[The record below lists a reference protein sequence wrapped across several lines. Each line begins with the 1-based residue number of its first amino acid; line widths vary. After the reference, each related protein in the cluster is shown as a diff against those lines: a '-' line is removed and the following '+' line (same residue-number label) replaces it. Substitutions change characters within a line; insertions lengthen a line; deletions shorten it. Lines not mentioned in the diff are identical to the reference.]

1 MSPLAPGPPRRMEA
15 CDSCLRRSWLLAELS
30 PVLDFRA
37 GDRNRLIALLSLE
50 DDELLEAVGG
60 RRRAELKARYE
71 SFRPGEV
78 PPQRRVEA
86 VCRHHTLYPRGL
98 RAAEA
103 PRMLHV
109 VGGAARLVELAAA
122 SVVAIVGSARASDY
136 GIEIAKSF
144 GRGLAASGVTVTS
157 GIGDGIPAA
166 AQAGALESD
175 GGTFAVI
182 ASGLG
187 VGGPPR
193 RRSLYERVTRRGC
206 GVSELPHDCEGR
218 LWGPAASERIVAGLA
233 SLTVV
238 IEAAETTRELAPA
251 RIAQALGRT
260 VAAVP
265 GRVTSA
271 QSSGTNALLMEG
283 APMVRGPGDA
293 LDLLSL
299 SFALP
304 PISDAHGGCPPELD
318 PRLRTTLEQVGA
330 GRDTPEK
337 LTTAGADH
345 EEALLALS
353 ELELMGLLARGDGG
367 RYVPRN
373 PIPPGP

>member
-1 MSPLAPGPPRRMEA
+1 MEA

-30 PVLDFRA
+30 PTLDFRA

-60 RRRAELKARYE
+60 RRRAELRARYE

-78 PPQRRVEA
+78 PPEGRVEA
-86 VCRHHTLYPRGL
+86 VCHHDTLYPRGL
-98 RAAEA
+98 QGAEA
-103 PRMLHV
+103 PRMLHL
-109 VGGAARLVELAAA
+109 VGGAARFVELAAA
-122 SVVAIVGSARASDY
+122 PVVAIVGSARASDY
-136 GIEIAKSF
+136 GIEMAKSF
-144 GRGLAASGVTVTS
+144 ARGLAASGVTVTS

-166 AQAGALESD
+166 AQAGALEGD
-175 GGTFAVI
+175 GAALAVI
-182 ASGLG
+182 AAGLG

-193 RRSLYERVTRRGC
+193 RRSLCERVTRRGC
-206 GVSELPHDCEGR
+206 AVSELPHHCKGR
-218 LWGPAASERIVAGLA
+218 RWGPAASERIVAGVA

-238 IEAAETTRELAPA
+238 IEAAETARELAPA

-283 APMVRGPGDA
+283 ALMVRGPRDA

-299 SFALP
+299 SPTLP
-304 PISDAHGGCPPELD
+304 PIVESHGGSRPELE

-337 LTTAGADH
+337 LLTAGADP

-367 RYVPRN
+367 RYIPRN
-373 PIPPGP
+373 HFPPGP